1 MVRGAS
7 QASQASHTTVV
18 SMQRMAQ
25 QRRRRTKELTPA
37 QRLRLRMKQ
46 YVRRNQQSVLPAWL
60 KKVRSEARSSAPN
73 QRRNI

>member
-1 MVRGAS
+1 MVREAS

-46 YVRRNQQSVLPAWL
+46 YVRRNPQPKLPPWV
-60 KKVRSEARSSAPN
+60 KPPN
-73 QRRNI
+73 PWAGRHGMRR